1 MITVKVSG
9 PDPDQNQNQSQN
21 QNQNEEEP
29 RCGLPEKEKSLPE
42 NVLTAA

>member
-1 MITVKVSG
+1 MIIVKVSG
-9 PDPDQNQNQSQN
+9 PDPDQNQN